1 MAIHL
6 FVKDTFTLVKIR
18 VGSVYK
24 FFDEI
29 GKIIILSQVAA
40 YINERL
46 VLGKGCNYKLPLELA
61 SFVSLAGDD
70 STKYSEVQ
78 LEQRR

>member
-29 GKIIILSQVAA
+29 GKIIILSQVAS

-46 VLGKGCNYKLPLELA
+46 V
-61 SFVSLAGDD
+61 
-70 STKYSEVQ
+70 
-78 LEQRR
+78 

>member
-24 FFDEI
+24 FFDDI
-29 GKIIILSQVAA
+29 GQIIILSQVAA

-46 VLGKGCNYKLPLELA
+46 VLGKGCTYKLPLGLA

-70 STKYSEVQ
+70 PTMLSDAQ
-78 LEQRR
+78 IEQKM